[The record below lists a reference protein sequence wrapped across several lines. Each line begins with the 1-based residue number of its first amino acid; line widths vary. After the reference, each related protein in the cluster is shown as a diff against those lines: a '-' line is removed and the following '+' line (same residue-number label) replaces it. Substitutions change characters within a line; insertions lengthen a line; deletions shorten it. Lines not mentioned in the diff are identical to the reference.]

1 MNALCLITHKPNTQ
15 ILTFLNTFR
24 KYDIFIIIDDN
35 TKKYTELKV
44 SFPRLNII
52 QIPNS
57 KCEKSGII
65 NTNTIALKKSVSGWD
80 KAVYY
85 FSIHN
90 VSYKQV
96 WFIEDDVFFN
106 GEQTLFAIDE
116 KYVNEDLL
124 CNSDLTFAKNRNDWL
139 WRIIYMNLPPPY
151 VCGMMCACRMSNKM
165 LCCLKEYGSKNKT
178 LFFLEALFP
187 TIALH
192 NKLSCI
198 QPTEL
203 LTITHRNVWD
213 IATLN
218 TTNLYH
224 PMKKIEDHDII
235 RNRLL
240 NQEI

>member
-1 MNALCLITHKPNTQ
+1 MLFMNAICLITHKPNASF
-15 ILTFLNTFR
+15 LHFLNAFTE
-24 KYDIFIIIDDN
+24 YDIFIIIDDN
-35 TKKYTELKV
+35 ANKYTGLKG

-57 KCEKSGII
+57 VCEKSGII
-65 NTNTIALKKSVSGWD
+65 NTSAITLKKSVSGWD

-90 VSYKQV
+90 DSYKQV

-106 GEQTLFAIDE
+106 SEKTLVAIDE
-116 KYVNEDLL
+116 KYVNDDLL
-124 CNSDLTFAKNRNDWL
+124 CNSDLTFATNRNDWL
-139 WRIIYMNLPPPY
+139 WRIIRMNLPPPY

-165 LCCLKEYGSKNKT
+165 LQCLKEYGSKNKT

-192 NKLSCI
+192 NNLSCI
-198 QPTEL
+198 QPEEL

-213 IATLN
+213 IETL
-218 TTNLYH
+218 TATNLYH
-224 PMKKIEDHDII
+224 PMKKIEDHCII
-235 RNRLL
+235 RNRLK
-240 NQEI
+240 